1 MGPMTAVQSAG
12 AQLISKQRWLALATI
27 SEGGETEISYA
38 PFSPVGGAFG
48 IVVSRLAAHTANLL
62 AGRSASVLI
71 VDDDAM
77 ADSYARSRF
86 SISVTPRV
94 HPPGSTEANVV
105 WTALEARQGT
115 TVQTLRML
123 PDFTAIA
130 LEPGNGRLVLGFA
143 AAHNIPSAVIKEML
157 SG

>member
-1 MGPMTAVQSAG
+1 MTTAQSAG
-12 AQLISKQRWLALATI
+12 AQLIQKQRWLALATI
-27 SEGGETEISYA
+27 DDAGDTEISYA
-38 PFSPVGGAFG
+38 PFAAHGGAFG

-71 VDDDAM
+71 VDEAEM
-77 ADSYARSRF
+77 PDSYARSRF
-86 SISVTPRV
+86 SIAVTPRV
-94 HPPGSTEANVV
+94 HAPGSAEANLI

-123 PDFTAIA
+123 PDFTPIS

-143 AAHNIPSAVIKEML
+143 AAHNVAAAIIKEML
-157 SG
+157 DT